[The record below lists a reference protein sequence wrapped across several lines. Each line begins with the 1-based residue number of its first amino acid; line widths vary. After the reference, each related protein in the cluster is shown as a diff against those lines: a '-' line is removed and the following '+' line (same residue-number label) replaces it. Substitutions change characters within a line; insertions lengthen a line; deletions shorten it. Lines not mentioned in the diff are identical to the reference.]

1 MLVDCRTEL
10 IFEIFYT
17 NKILKMKNTTIKL
30 SLFFNYFVFA
40 ILLNCVG
47 IVMLQMQL
55 NFGVSKGDASILEGF
70 KDLPIA
76 IAAFIFAS
84 FLPKIGLKK
93 SMLIALALVTIIC
106 SIMPLA
112 DAFWYFKLLF
122 FVIGVSFALIK
133 VSVFSIIGLL
143 TSNEKEHSSFMNFLE
158 AVFMSGVMLGG
169 FVFSYFVNDADPKS
183 REWLQIYWII
193 AGLSFLA
200 FILLLFSNLDEKE
213 AKIENTSLEKDFKEM
228 IVMIAKPLIIVF
240 IFSIFFYVMIEQSFS
255 TWMPT
260 FYKEILHAPTSLAVQ
275 AGSILA
281 GATFLGRLLS
291 GFVLLRV
298 KWIYFLSF
306 CLLAIAAIVILVMP
320 LAKNIIIDNNKTMTW
335 LNAPFVLYLLP
346 VMGLFLAPIYPTL
359 NSTILST
366 LPKHMHSSMSG
377 LIVVFSALGGTTGSI
392 ITGHVFQSF
401 NGTTAFYFSLIP
413 VTLIFILLWLLNN
426 MICKQ
431 H

>member
-1 MLVDCRTEL
+1 
-10 IFEIFYT
+10 
-17 NKILKMKNTTIKL
+17 MKNVAIKL

-47 IVMLQMQL
+47 VVMLQMQL
-55 NFGVSKGDASILEGF
+55 NFGVSKSGASVLEGF

-76 IAAFIFAS
+76 VAAFIFAS

-93 SMLIALALVTIIC
+93 SMLIALALVTIVS
-106 SIMPLA
+106 SIMPFA

-133 VSVFSIIGLL
+133 VSVFSTIGLL
-143 TSNEKEHSSFMNFLE
+143 TNNEKEHGSFMNFLE
-158 AVFMSGVMLGG
+158 AIFMSGVMLGG

-183 REWLQIYWII
+183 REWLYIYWLI
-193 AGLSFLA
+193 AGLSLLA
-200 FILLLFSNLDEKE
+200 FLLLLFSKLDEKE

-228 IVMIAKPLIIVF
+228 IAMIVKSLIIVF
-240 IFSIFFYVMIEQSFS
+240 ILSIFFYVMIEQSFS

-260 FYKEILHAPTSLAVQ
+260 FYKEILHSPTSIAVQ

-306 CLLAIAAIVILVMP
+306 CLLAVAAIVIVVMP
-320 LAKNIIIDNNKTMTW
+320 LAKNIVIENSQQMTW

-346 VMGLFLAPIYPTL
+346 IMGLFLAPIYPTL
-359 NSTILST
+359 NSTILSS
-366 LPKHMHSSMSG
+366 LPKHMHSSMAG

-392 ITGHVFQSF
+392 ITGHVFESF
-401 NGTTAFYFSLIP
+401 DGTTAFYFSLIP
-413 VTLIFILLWLLNN
+413 ITLIFILIWILYKMNN
-426 MICKQ
+426 KHAITKA
-431 H
+431 

>member
-1 MLVDCRTEL
+1 MQ
-10 IFEIFYT
+10 
-17 NKILKMKNTTIKL
+17 NATIKL

-55 NFGVSKGDASILEGF
+55 NFGVSKSDASILEGF

-93 SMLIALALVTIIC
+93 SMLIALALVTIVC

-133 VSVFSIIGLL
+133 VSVFSTIGLL
-143 TSNEKEHSSFMNFLE
+143 TNNEKEHSSFMNFLE
-158 AVFMSGVMLGG
+158 AIFMSGVMLGG
-169 FVFSYFVNDADPKS
+169 FVFSYFVNDTNPKS
-183 REWLQIYWII
+183 KEWLQIYWII
-193 AGLSFLA
+193 AGMSFLA
-200 FILLLFSNLDEKE
+200 FLLLLFSKLDEKD

-228 IVMIAKPLIIVF
+228 IVMIAKPLIIIF
-240 IFSIFFYVMIEQSFS
+240 ILSIFFYVMIEQSFS

-260 FYKEILHAPTSLAVQ
+260 FYKEILRAPTSLAIQ

-298 KWIYFLSF
+298 KWIHFLSF
-306 CLLAIAAIVILVMP
+306 CLIAIAAIVMLVMP
-320 LAKNIIIDNNKTMTW
+320 LAKNILIENNAKMTW
-335 LNAPFVLYLLP
+335 LNAPFILYLLP
-346 VMGLFLAPIYPTL
+346 IMGLFLAPIYPTL
-359 NSTILST
+359 NSTILSS

-392 ITGHVFQSF
+392 ITGHIFQSF
-401 NGTTAFYFSLIP
+401 SGTTAFYFSLIP
-413 VTLIFILLWLLNN
+413 ITLIFILIWTLHKMNKKN
-426 MICKQ
+426 VEIQ
-431 H
+431 A